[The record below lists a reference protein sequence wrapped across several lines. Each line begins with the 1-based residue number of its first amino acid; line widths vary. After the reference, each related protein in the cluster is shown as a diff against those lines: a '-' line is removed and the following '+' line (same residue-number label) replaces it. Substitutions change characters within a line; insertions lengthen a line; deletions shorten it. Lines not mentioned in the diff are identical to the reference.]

1 MQTKYTTS
9 RLLLDQL
16 KLHDAEF
23 IMELVNTPE
32 WIKFIGERN
41 IKNKEDAKAYIQ
53 KIIENPDIN
62 YRVVSI
68 KEDKTPI
75 GIITL
80 IKRDYLDHHDI
91 GFAFLTSYGKK
102 GYAYEAAATVL
113 QDIIKDPAHAQ
124 VFATTIKQNTN
135 SIQLLEK
142 LGFKFSNEIKIEN
155 EILLVY
161 ALAAGQ
167 FAVLPVKG
175 KLRDK
180 HS

>member
-1 MQTKYTTS
+1 MQTNYTTQ
-9 RLLLDQL
+9 RLLLDEL
-16 KLHDAEF
+16 KLNDAEF

-41 IKNKEDAKAYIQ
+41 INSKEEAITYIQ
-53 KIIENPDIN
+53 KIISNPDIN
-62 YRVVSI
+62 YRVVRI

-80 IKRDYLDHHDI
+80 IRRDYLEHHDI
-91 GFAFLTSYGKK
+91 GFAFLASFGKK

-113 QDIIKDPAHAQ
+113 HDIIKDPAHAQ
-124 VFATTIKQNTN
+124 VLATTIKENTN

-142 LGFKFSNEIKIEN
+142 LGFKFSNEIKREN

-161 ALAAGQ
+161 TVAAG
-167 FAVLPVKG
+167 
-175 KLRDK
+175 
-180 HS
+180 